1 MTTTDYLINF
11 ALIALVIFQ
20 LQDRRI
26 TLRALIRPV
35 VLVALAALYYLKGVP
50 TAGNDVTLYLALA
63 GIGLIFGSA
72 CAWTTHIWRASDGF
86 AHSKAGVAA
95 AFFWIVGIGS
105 RLAFEEYSSHG
116 GLSSIAR
123 FSESHDITSQNAW
136 VAALVIMA
144 LVEVVARL
152 GFIRLRAARLSST
165 VVISAAGSSAQSFS
179 A

>member
-35 VLVALAALYYLKGVP
+35 VLVALAALYYLNGVP
-50 TAGNDVTLYLALA
+50 TAGNDVMLYAVL
-63 GIGLIFGSA
+63 GSIGLIFGIA

-116 GLSSIAR
+116 GVSSIAR
-123 FSESHDITSQNAW
+123 FSVNHDITSQDAW
-136 VAALVIMA
+136 IAALVIMA

-152 GFIRLRAARLSST
+152 GFIRLRAARLSSSIVT
-165 VVISAAGSSAQSFS
+165 GTADSSAQSLN